1 MSNQSILNAVQN
13 QYGAVARSSLSNE
26 SAAVQAVAKAF
37 GYSPDEL
44 SSIPSQANMGL
55 SCGNPVAVAGLRE
68 GEVVVDLGSGGG
80 LDVFLAAQ
88 RVGPT
93 GKAIGIDMNPDMID
107 RAKAGAKESGTTNV
121 EFHLTQI
128 DRLPLAEK
136 SVDCVIS
143 NCVINLVPDKSQAFR
158 EILRVLKPGGRMVL
172 SDIALK
178 QPLPEAVRQDV
189 QAYVGCIAGAIQIS
203 EYERLLREA
212 GFEAVV
218 VQDTGADLNAYA
230 QAGASGSC
238 SSSACCSAT
247 GETAA
252 NSVIHNGLAEVLSR
266 FDANEFAASVRVHA
280 LKPASESVIP
290 KRNEETNMK
299 TIQVYD
305 KPMCCSTG
313 VCGPEFDPVLP
324 RFAADLQ
331 WLKSL
336 GHRVERFNLAQQPE
350 AFIENSAVHQ
360 LLAFQGTN
368 CLPLIV
374 VEGKIASK
382 KVYPTREE
390 LAQWIASDTAVASGC
405 CGGPAKDSSTSCCAA
420 DESAKATTGSG
431 CGCSENTAVTVP
443 SRAGK
448 SACC

>member
-1 MSNQSILNAVQN
+1 MSKQSILNAVQA
-13 QYGAVARSSLSNE
+13 QYGAVARSGLSNE
-26 SAAVQAVAKAF
+26 SGAAQAVAKAF

-44 SSIPSQANMGL
+44 SSVPSQANMGL

-93 GKAIGIDMNPDMID
+93 GKAIGIDMTPDMID
-107 RAKAGAKESGTTNV
+107 RARAGAADSGVANV
-121 EFHLTQI
+121 EFHLAQI
-128 DRLPLAEK
+128 DQLPLAEQ

-143 NCVINLVPDKSQAFR
+143 NCVINLVPDKLQAFR
-158 EILRVLKPGGRMVL
+158 EILRVLKPGGRMVI

-178 QPLPEAVRQDV
+178 QPLPDAILNDI

-230 QAGASGSC
+230 QAGASGC
-238 SSSACCSAT
+238 SSSGCCSTTTDSA
-247 GETAA
+247 G
-252 NSVIHNGLAEVLSR
+252 NSPVHDGLTDVLGR
-266 FDANEFAASVRVHA
+266 FDANNFAASVRVHA
-280 LKPASESVIP
+280 LKPVTESQATS
-290 KRNEETNMK
+290 KREDGKMK
-299 TIQVYD
+299 TIQVFD

-313 VCGPEFDPVLP
+313 VCGSDVNPVLP

-331 WLKSL
+331 WLKSQ
-336 GHRVERFNLAQQPE
+336 GHVVDRFNLAQQPE
-350 AFIENSAVHQ
+350 AFIHNREVHQ
-360 LLAFQGTN
+360 LLATQGTN

-374 VEGKIASK
+374 VDGRILSRGE
-382 KVYPTREE
+382 YPSRET
-390 LAQWIASDTAVASGC
+390 LADWTESDRISVSEQGNAAVGC
-405 CGGPAKDSSTSCCAA
+405 CGGSAEDSADACCAA
-420 DESAKATTGSG
+420 DEDAKAAGLVG
-431 CGCSENTAVTVP
+431 CGCDDS
-443 SRAGK
+443 S
-448 SACC
+448 CC